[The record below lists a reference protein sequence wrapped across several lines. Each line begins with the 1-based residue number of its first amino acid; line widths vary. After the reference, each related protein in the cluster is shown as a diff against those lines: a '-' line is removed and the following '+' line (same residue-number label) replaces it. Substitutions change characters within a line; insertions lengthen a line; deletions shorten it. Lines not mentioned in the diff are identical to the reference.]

1 MKRVVPRLTLGVLV
15 ILAVTGMVLQAG
27 SLPHVHEGD
36 GAGFYNEEHDLT
48 LLAGLAGQVIPV
60 DAVPT
65 IALAAIS
72 ALLLLFVPER
82 PGLHTAHSGVC
93 RAPPV
98 R

>member
-1 MKRVVPRLTLGVLV
+1 MKHVVSRLTLGVLV
-15 ILAVTGMVLQAG
+15 ILAVTGMVFQAG
-27 SLPHVHEGD
+27 SLPHVHDRD

-60 DAVPT
+60 DAAPT

-72 ALLLLFVPER
+72 ALLFLFIPER
-82 PGLHTAHSGVC
+82 PGLHVAHSGIS

>member
-1 MKRVVPRLTLGVLV
+1 MKRVVARLTLGVLV

-60 DAVPT
+60 DAAPT
-65 IALAAIS
+65 ITLAAIS

-82 PGLHTAHSGVC
+82 PRLHAAHSGVS

>member
-1 MKRVVPRLTLGVLV
+1 MKRVVARLTLGVLV

-27 SLPHVHEGD
+27 SLPHVHKGD

-60 DAVPT
+60 DPVPT

-72 ALLLLFVPER
+72 ALLLLFIPER
-82 PGLHTAHSGVC
+82 PGLHAAHSGVS

>member
-1 MKRVVPRLTLGVLV
+1 MKRVVARLTLGVLV
-15 ILAVTGMVLQAG
+15 ILAVTGMVVQAG

-60 DAVPT
+60 DAAPT
-65 IALAAIS
+65 IVLAAIS
-72 ALLLLFVPER
+72 VLLLLFVPER
-82 PGLHTAHSGVC
+82 PGLHAAHSGVS